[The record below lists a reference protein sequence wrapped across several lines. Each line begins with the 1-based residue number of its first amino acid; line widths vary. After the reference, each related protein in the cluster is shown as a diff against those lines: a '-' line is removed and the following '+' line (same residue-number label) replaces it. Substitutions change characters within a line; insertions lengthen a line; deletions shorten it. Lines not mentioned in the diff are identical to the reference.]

1 MALTKK
7 RLIDMYKQ
15 MVRIRKFEQRIVELF
30 AKAKIPGFVHTS
42 IGEEAIP
49 VGTCSCLNRD
59 DYMTSTHRGH
69 GHLLAKGGDMS
80 LMMAELF
87 GKETGYCKGKG
98 GSMHIADLDL
108 GILGANGLVGGGI
121 TIATGAGLSAK
132 MRGTKQ
138 VTVCFFGDGASNQGA
153 FHEGLN
159 LASIW
164 DLPVLYICENNLY
177 ALSTPHS
184 QHQRI
189 QNISDR
195 AVAYGIPGVS
205 IDGNDVM
212 GVYEV
217 VGEAVK
223 RARKGAGPTLIE
235 CKTYRHRGHEEG
247 DAEVYRT
254 KEEVR
259 EWFKKDPIS
268 RFEKELRRRAMLSD
282 ETIQAIEKDV
292 DKEIDEAVRFAE
304 ESPEPRPE
312 LVVEDVYTDLV
323 EEVRR

>member
-1 MALTKK
+1 
-7 RLIDMYKQ
+7 MYKQ
-15 MVRIRKFEQRIVELF
+15 MVRIRKFERRVVELF
-30 AKAKIPGFVHTS
+30 AEAKIPGFVHTS

-49 VGTCSCLNRD
+49 VGACTCLNKD

-69 GHLLAKGGDMS
+69 GHLLAKGGNMS

-164 DLPVLYICENNLY
+164 DLPVLYVCENNLY
-177 ALSTPHS
+177 ALSTPHC

-205 IDGNDVM
+205 VDGNDVM

-217 VGEAVK
+217 VDEAVK

-259 EWFKKDPIS
+259 EWLKKDPIS
-268 RFEKELRRRAMLSD
+268 RFGKDLRGRGMLSD
-282 ETIQAIEKDV
+282 ETIKAIENEV
-292 DKEIDEAVRFAE
+292 DKEVEEAVRFAE

-312 LVVEDVYTDLV
+312 LVVEDVYSDLV